1 MVKLNRKKLKNKSR
15 FLASCEVLM
24 YIIQTTNDDVL
35 EQSFSLYDMNLR
47 LTLRYNAIST
57 GYQFDLFDIDKDE
70 YITKNKGLSV
80 GSPSLIE
87 FNLPFV
93 MVLDDKSR
101 LGINAISKDD
111 LNNRMQLLIMT
122 KGEYREAIRQGIRT

>member
-1 MVKLNRKKLKNKSR
+1 
-15 FLASCEVLM
+15 
-24 YIIQTTNDDVL
+24 VL

-57 GYQFDLFDIDKDE
+57 RYQFDLFDIDKDE

-93 MVLDDKSR
+93 MVLDDKSG

-122 KGEYREAIRQGIRT
+122 KEEYRASIRQGFRA

>member
-1 MVKLNRKKLKNKSR
+1 
-15 FLASCEVLM
+15 M
-24 YIIQTTNDDVL
+24 YIIQTTSDDVL

-47 LTLRYNAIST
+47 LTLKYNAIST
-57 GYQFDLFDIDKDE
+57 GYQFDLFDIDEDE

-93 MVLDDKSR
+93 LVLDDKSG

-111 LNNRMQLLIMT
+111 LNNRMQLLIMI
-122 KGEYREAIRQGIRT
+122 KEKYRASIWASSRT

>member
-1 MVKLNRKKLKNKSR
+1 MHV
-15 FLASCEVLM
+15 
-24 YIIQTTNDDVL
+24 IQTTADNVL
-35 EQSFSLYDMNLR
+35 IQSFSLYDMNLR
-47 LTLRYNAIST
+47 LTLRYNAISN
-57 GYQFDLFDIDKDE
+57 GYQFDLFDIDKNE

-80 GSPSLIE
+80 DSPSLIE

-93 MVLDDKSR
+93 LVLDDRSG

-122 KGEYREAIRQGIRT
+122 KGEYREAIRQSIRA

>member
-1 MVKLNRKKLKNKSR
+1 MH
-15 FLASCEVLM
+15 
-24 YIIQTTNDDVL
+24 IIQTTTDDVL
-35 EQSFSLYDMNLR
+35 EQSFTLYDRNLR

-57 GYQFDLFDIDKDE
+57 GYQFDLFDIDNDE

-93 MVLDDKSR
+93 LVLDDKSG

-122 KGEYREAIRQGIRT
+122 KDEYREAIRASFRA

>member
-1 MVKLNRKKLKNKSR
+1 
-15 FLASCEVLM
+15 M
-24 YIIQTTNDDVL
+24 YIIKTTNDDVF

-57 GYQFDLFDIDKDE
+57 GYQFDLFDIDNVE
-70 YITKNKGLSV
+70 YIVKNKGLV
-80 GSPSLIE
+80 VNSPSLIE

-93 MVLDDKSR
+93 LVLDDKSG

-111 LNNRMQLLIMT
+111 LNRMQLLIMT
-122 KGEYREAIRQGIRT
+122 KEEYRAAIRQGFRA

>member
-1 MVKLNRKKLKNKSR
+1 M
-15 FLASCEVLM
+15 F
-24 YIIQTTNDDVL
+24 IIQTTTDDVL

-93 MVLDDKSR
+93 LVLDDKSG

-111 LNNRMQLLIMT
+111 LNNRMRLLIMT
-122 KGEYREAIRQGIRT
+122 KEEYRASIRSSS

>member
-1 MVKLNRKKLKNKSR
+1 MH
-15 FLASCEVLM
+15 
-24 YIIQTTNDDVL
+24 IIQTTNDDTL
-35 EQSFSLYDMNLR
+35 EQTLNLYDMNLR
-47 LTLRYNAIST
+47 LTLRYNKFLK

-93 MVLDDKSR
+93 FVLDDKLG

-111 LNNRMQLLIMT
+111 LNNRMQLLIMD
-122 KGEYREAIRQGIRT
+122 KEEYRASIRQGFRA

>member
-1 MVKLNRKKLKNKSR
+1 MV
-15 FLASCEVLM
+15 
-24 YIIQTTNDDVL
+24 YIIQTTTDDVL

-47 LTLRYNAIST
+47 LTMRYNAILT

-93 MVLDDKSR
+93 LVLDDKSGF
-101 LGINAISKDD
+101 GINAISKDD
-111 LNNRMQLLIMT
+111 LNNRMQVLIKS
-122 KGEYREAIRQGIRT
+122 KGEYREAIRSSSRT

>member
-1 MVKLNRKKLKNKSR
+1 MN
-15 FLASCEVLM
+15 
-24 YIIQTTNDDVL
+24 IIQTTTDDVL

-47 LTLRYNAIST
+47 LTLIYNAISK
-57 GYQFDLFDIDKDE
+57 GYQFDLFDIDNDE
-70 YITKNKGLSV
+70 YVTKNKGLSV

-93 MVLDDKSR
+93 LVLDDKSR

-122 KGEYREAIRQGIRT
+122 KEEYRASIRQGFRA

>member
-1 MVKLNRKKLKNKSR
+1 
-15 FLASCEVLM
+15 M
-24 YIIQTTNDDVL
+24 YIIQTTTDDVL

-93 MVLDDKSR
+93 MVLDDKSG

-122 KGEYREAIRQGIRT
+122 KEEYREAIRASSRT

>member
-1 MVKLNRKKLKNKSR
+1 M
-15 FLASCEVLM
+15 F
-24 YIIQTTNDDVL
+24 IILTTTDDVL
-35 EQSFSLYDMNLR
+35 EQSFTLYGKNLR
-47 LTLRYNAIST
+47 LTLRYNAILT
-57 GYQFDLFDIDKDE
+57 GYQFDLFDIDNDE

-80 GSPSLIE
+80 GSPSMIE

-93 MVLDDKSR
+93 LVLDDKSG

-122 KGEYREAIRQGIRT
+122 KEEYRAAIRQGFRA

>member
-1 MVKLNRKKLKNKSR
+1 MH
-15 FLASCEVLM
+15 
-24 YIIQTTNDDVL
+24 IIQTTNDDVL

-57 GYQFDLFDIDKDE
+57 GYQFDLFDINNDE

-93 MVLDDKSR
+93 FVLDDKLG

-111 LNNRMQLLIMT
+111 LNNRMQLLIMD
-122 KGEYREAIRQGIRT
+122 KEEYREAIRQGFRA

>member
-1 MVKLNRKKLKNKSR
+1 MH
-15 FLASCEVLM
+15 
-24 YIIQTTNDDVL
+24 IIQTTIDDVL

-57 GYQFDLFDIDKDE
+57 GYQFDLFDIDKNE

-93 MVLDDKSR
+93 LVLDDKSK

-111 LNNRMQLLIMT
+111 LNRMQLLIMT
-122 KGEYREAIRQGIRT
+122 KEEYRAAIRQGFRA

>member
-1 MVKLNRKKLKNKSR
+1 
-15 FLASCEVLM
+15 M
-24 YIIQTTNDDVL
+24 YIIQTTTDDVL

-87 FNLPFV
+87 FNLPFI
-93 MVLDDKSR
+93 MVLDDKSG

-111 LNNRMQLLIMT
+111 LNNRMRLLIMT
-122 KGEYREAIRQGIRT
+122 KEEYREAIRASSRT

>member
-1 MVKLNRKKLKNKSR
+1 MH
-15 FLASCEVLM
+15 
-24 YIIQTTNDDVL
+24 IIQTTIDDVL

-93 MVLDDKSR
+93 LVLDDKSG

-122 KGEYREAIRQGIRT
+122 KEEYRAAIRQGFRA

>member
-1 MVKLNRKKLKNKSR
+1 
-15 FLASCEVLM
+15 M
-24 YIIQTTNDDVL
+24 YIIQTTTDDVL
-35 EQSFSLYDMNLR
+35 EQSFSLYDMNVR

-80 GSPSLIE
+80 GSSSLIE

-93 MVLDDKSR
+93 LVLDDKSG

-122 KGEYREAIRQGIRT
+122 KDEYREAIRASSRT

>member
-1 MVKLNRKKLKNKSR
+1 
-15 FLASCEVLM
+15 M

-47 LTLRYNAIST
+47 LILRYNAIST
-57 GYQFDLFDIDKDE
+57 GYQFDLFNIDKGE

-93 MVLDDKSR
+93 LVLDDKSG

-122 KGEYREAIRQGIRT
+122 KEEYREAIWASSRT

>member
-1 MVKLNRKKLKNKSR
+1 M
-15 FLASCEVLM
+15 F
-24 YIIQTTNDDVL
+24 IIQTTTDNVL

-47 LTLRYNAIST
+47 LTLRYNAISI
-57 GYQFDLFDIDKDE
+57 GYQFDLFDIDNDE
-70 YITKNKGLSV
+70 YVTKNKGVSV

-93 MVLDDKSR
+93 LVLDDKSG

-111 LNNRMQLLIMT
+111 LNNRMRLLIMA
-122 KGEYREAIRQGIRT
+122 KEEYRASIRSSS

>member
-1 MVKLNRKKLKNKSR
+1 MH
-15 FLASCEVLM
+15 
-24 YIIQTTNDDVL
+24 IIQTTNDDVL

-47 LTLRYNAIST
+47 LTLRYNSMLT

-70 YITKNKGLSV
+70 YITKNKGISV

-93 MVLDDKSR
+93 LVLDDKSG

-111 LNNRMQLLIMT
+111 FNNRMQLLIMD
-122 KGEYREAIRQGIRT
+122 KEEYRASIRQGFRA

>member
-1 MVKLNRKKLKNKSR
+1 MH
-15 FLASCEVLM
+15 
-24 YIIQTTNDDVL
+24 IIQTTNDDTL
-35 EQSFSLYDMNLR
+35 EQTLNLYDMNLR

-57 GYQFDLFDIDKDE
+57 GYQFDLFDIDNDE

-93 MVLDDKSR
+93 LVLDDKSG

-122 KGEYREAIRQGIRT
+122 KEEYRAAIRQGFRA

>member
-1 MVKLNRKKLKNKSR
+1 MH
-15 FLASCEVLM
+15 
-24 YIIQTTNDDVL
+24 IIQTTIDDVL

-57 GYQFDLFDIDKDE
+57 GYQFDLFDIDNDE

-93 MVLDDKSR
+93 LVLDDKSG
-101 LGINAISKDD
+101 LGINAIFKDD

-122 KGEYREAIRQGIRT
+122 KEEYRAAIRQGFRA

>member
-1 MVKLNRKKLKNKSR
+1 MH
-15 FLASCEVLM
+15 
-24 YIIQTTNDDVL
+24 IIQTTIDDVL

-47 LTLRYNAIST
+47 LTLKYNAIST

-80 GSPSLIE
+80 GSPSLFE

-93 MVLDDKSR
+93 LVLDDKSG

-122 KGEYREAIRQGIRT
+122 KDEYREAIRQSS

>member
-1 MVKLNRKKLKNKSR
+1 MHT
-15 FLASCEVLM
+15 
-24 YIIQTTNDDVL
+24 IQITSDDVL
-35 EQSFSLYDMNLR
+35 EQSLSLYDMNFR
-47 LTLRYNAIST
+47 ITLRYNAILR

-93 MVLDDKSR
+93 LVLKDK
-101 LGINAISKDD
+101 LGLGANSTSKADF
-111 LNNRMQLLIMT
+111 NNRMQLMIME
-122 KGEYREAIRQGIRT
+122 KGEWRASIRQNSRT

>member
-1 MVKLNRKKLKNKSR
+1 M
-15 FLASCEVLM
+15 F
-24 YIIQTTNDDVL
+24 IIQTTTDDVL

-93 MVLDDKSR
+93 LVLDDKSG

-122 KGEYREAIRQGIRT
+122 KEEYRAAIRQGFRA